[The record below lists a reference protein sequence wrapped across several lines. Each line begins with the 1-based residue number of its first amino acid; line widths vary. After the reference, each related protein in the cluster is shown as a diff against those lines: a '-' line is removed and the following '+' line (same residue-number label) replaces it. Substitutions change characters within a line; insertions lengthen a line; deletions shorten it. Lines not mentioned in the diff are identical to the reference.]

1 MQELTFEQVEEVS
14 GGSLIRGLLDAASYT
29 TMFMEAKQIAQS
41 AGVYFY
47 DNVMLSNNW
56 IDDINWTANK

>member
-14 GGSLIRGLLDAASYT
+14 GGSRIRGLLDAASYT
-29 TMFMEAKQIAQS
+29 AMFMEAKQLVQS
-41 AGVYFY
+41 GGGYFY

-56 IDDINWTANK
+56 IDDLNWTQK